1 MTWNRHLEI
10 WHESEGRP
18 AVSTYRMKK
27 EILAISTYHMKKEIL
42 AILTYYMKKEIGWKQ
57 SCFHPSLFLRLK
69 LRLNKIEIDSSKTLY
84 HYILRKCVIT

>member
-42 AILTYYMKKEIGWKQ
+42 AILTYYMKKRDWVEAELLPPV
-57 SCFHPSLFLRLK
+57 SFF
-69 LRLNKIEIDSSKTLY
+69 KIEIK
-84 HYILRKCVIT
+84 IE